1 MSWSVSDAEGGVPPE
16 QNIDEWKIYKLIK
29 QCCFFAN
36 TSENEDITCVYG
48 LFWWQLITDFEIWWH
63 LCLPFVGHAA
73 EKTMVNGDGSHGHT
87 EEAESKQ
94 DGNSVAEAGEES
106 NDQEVIVIQ
115 DTGFTVK
122 IQAPGTEPFDLQVN
136 TAA

>member
-1 MSWSVSDAEGGVPPE
+1 
-16 QNIDEWKIYKLIK
+16 
-29 QCCFFAN
+29 
-36 TSENEDITCVYG
+36 
-48 LFWWQLITDFEIWWH
+48 
-63 LCLPFVGHAA
+63 
-73 EKTMVNGDGSHGHT
+73 MVNGDGSHGHT